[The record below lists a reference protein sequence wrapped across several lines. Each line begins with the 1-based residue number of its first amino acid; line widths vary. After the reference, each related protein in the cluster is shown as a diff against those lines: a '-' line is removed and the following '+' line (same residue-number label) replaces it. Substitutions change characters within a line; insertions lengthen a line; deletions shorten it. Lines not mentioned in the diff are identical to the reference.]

1 VTDEASGPRAV
12 AEKARAS
19 IAELEQQIAVATDR
33 QEKKRLRQSL
43 SLQRENL
50 AWLESRRGY

>member
-1 VTDEASGPRAV
+1 V

-19 IAELEQQIAVATDR
+19 IAELERKIAAATDK

-50 AWLESRRGY
+50 AWLESRRG